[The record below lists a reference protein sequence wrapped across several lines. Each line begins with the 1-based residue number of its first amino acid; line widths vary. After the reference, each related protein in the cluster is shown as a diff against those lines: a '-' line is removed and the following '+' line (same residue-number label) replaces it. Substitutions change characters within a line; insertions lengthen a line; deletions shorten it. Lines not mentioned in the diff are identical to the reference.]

1 VYVNNE
7 MQLMICTLFVVA
19 EEGSVETWA
28 WSSNSHKF

>member
-19 EEGSVETWA
+19 EEGSVET
-28 WSSNSHKF
+28 

>member
-1 VYVNNE
+1 VYVNSA
-7 MQLMICTLFVVA
+7 MQLMICTWFIVE